1 MQLAW
6 DNATQRERRKLLQDN
21 HVLECPAESI
31 VWTHAG
37 CSLRGQYIYKLCS
50 LVILGH
56 RCTNKDPRPTY
67 DGRFLCQTHSDPKN
81 DVRDALYVKANSEGK
96 GARAVRFISSGREV
110 ISLDDRRLTKSSTVL
125 KGRMCVD
132 CGSNTLVLDRPKTVG
147 VDGAAASYFCRK
159 HDLYTV
165 RCEHGH
171 TALSYQICK
180 RSTRSAAT
188 KSALRDCYLGCHVA
202 QNEDSAAAGEGPS
215 ESSYSDAADVKELIS
230 RFTNWKGGTNNS
242 SKSDVPPAVLAAT
255 ADMLFALAAGDECW
269 THSSLDRTKG
279 PSEQSRQFYNVIEE
293 HLRLEE

>member
-6 DNATQRERRKLLQDN
+6 DNANARERKKLLQNN
-21 HVLECPAESI
+21 HILECPAESI

-67 DGRFLCQTHSDPKN
+67 DGRFLCQTHSNPKN
-81 DVRDALYVKANSEGK
+81 DVRDLLYVKANSEGK

-132 CGSNTLVLDRPKTVG
+132 CGSNTIVKDRPTTVG

-215 ESSYSDAADVKELIS
+215 ESSYSDAADVEELIS
-230 RFTNWKGGTNNS
+230 RFTNWKGGRT
-242 SKSDVPPAVLAAT
+242 PAANPMCPQLSWRMAARQLLT
-255 ADMLFALAAGDECW
+255 C
-269 THSSLDRTKG
+269 SSLSQPET
-279 PSEQSRQFYNVIEE
+279 NVGRIQALTAQRALVNN
-293 HLRLEE
+293 HGNSTM